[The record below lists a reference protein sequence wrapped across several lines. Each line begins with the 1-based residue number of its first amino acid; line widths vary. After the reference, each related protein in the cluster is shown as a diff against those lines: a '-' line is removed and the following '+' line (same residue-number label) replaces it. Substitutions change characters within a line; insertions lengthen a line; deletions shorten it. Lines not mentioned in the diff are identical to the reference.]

1 MRKVPYVLLTSWF
14 LFAKSSDA
22 TLTIYKD
29 GTALIKQPV
38 AWSIPSGDSYVTW
51 SGLPDG
57 IHKDTPFL
65 NLDGADILS
74 QRFNDNVFSGADY
87 FKSLRGEQI
96 QVKPKEGK
104 LVKGTL
110 LEINSSAVTISH
122 QSGVITFNRNELEFI
137 GNKKKDIL
145 EPFFHPYLSW
155 NLKSKSNKSVEGE
168 LVYKSNNFSW
178 NTVYRLKMVNEEKG
192 TLIAEAVISNSSN
205 MDFKNALLQ
214 LVEGNL
220 NKPRTKEPP
229 RLERMNHALSMPA
242 NGGAMSRMVKDELGD
257 YHIYSLNETH
267 DLGGKENITVR
278 IYGPLD
284 VGYEKKYVFEN
295 TERRQKEEPLEVQL
309 TMDNTESNGLGIS
322 LPGGKVEM
330 YSYKKSSTLEYIGAD
345 NMGQVPKGQSTT
357 LTSGRAFDVTGNR
370 KVLNYD
376 RQRKSEEAVI
386 EIKVS
391 NTRNEEVD
399 ILLIEHINGDWI
411 IKDESLN
418 YQKKDAST
426 VHFPL
431 SLNAGET
438 KSVYYTYRKEWK

>member
-1 MRKVPYVLLTSWF
+1 MKQVLYLLLASWL

-38 AWSIPSGDSYVTW
+38 AWSIPSGSSYVTW

-57 IHKDTPFL
+57 IHRDTPFL

-74 QRFNDNVFSGADY
+74 QRFNDNVFSGVDY
-87 FKSLRGEQI
+87 FNSLRGEQI

-104 LVKGTL
+104 LAKGTL

-137 GNKKKDIL
+137 GNKKKDLI

-155 NLKSKSNKSVEGE
+155 DLKSKSNKDVEGE
-168 LVYKSNNFSW
+168 LVYKTNNFSW
-178 NTVYRLKMVNEEKG
+178 NTVYRLKMLNEEKG

-205 MDFKNALLQ
+205 MGFKNASLQ

-220 NKPRTKEPP
+220 NKVRTKEPP
-229 RLERMNHALSMPA
+229 RPERMSRALSMPA
-242 NGGAMSRMVKDELGD
+242 NDNTMPRMAKDELGD

-267 DLGGKENITVR
+267 DLGAKENITVR
-278 IYGPLD
+278 MYGPLD

-309 TMDNTESNGLGIS
+309 TMENTESNGLGIS

-391 NTRNEEVD
+391 NARNEEVD

>member
-1 MRKVPYVLLTSWF
+1 MTQVLYVLLTSWF

-155 NLKSKSNKSVEGE
+155 NLKSKSNRSVEGE

-205 MDFKNALLQ
+205 MDFKNAFLQ

-267 DLGGKENITVR
+267 DLGGKENINVR
-278 IYGPLD
+278 MYGPLD